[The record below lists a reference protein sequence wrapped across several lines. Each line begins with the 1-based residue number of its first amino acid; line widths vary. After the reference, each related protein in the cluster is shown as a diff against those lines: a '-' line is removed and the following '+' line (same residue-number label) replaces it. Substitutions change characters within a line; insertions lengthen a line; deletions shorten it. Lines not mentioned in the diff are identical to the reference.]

1 MRRKQIMRHLAITFG
16 VLATLL
22 IGNCV
27 AQAQVPYVTYY
38 QPSTVYYSSPV
49 GSSYVASSPTVTFYS
64 GPSRYSAYY
73 PSTTY
78 YPTTSNYS
86 PGYSYYSSP
95 MVTRYR
101 PLLGRTVSR
110 YVGGYAPTYYAY

>member
-1 MRRKQIMRHLAITFG
+1 MRHLAITIG
-16 VLATLL
+16 VLGGLL
-22 IGNCV
+22 LGNSV
-27 AQAQVPYVTYY
+27 ASAQVPYVTYY
-38 QPSTVYYSSPV
+38 QPSTVYYSSPA
-49 GSSYVASSPTVTFYS
+49 GSSYVTSSPTVTYYS
-64 GPSRYSAYY
+64 GPSRSAYY

-78 YPTTSNYS
+78 YPTTSYYS

-95 MVTRYR
+95 VVTRYR